1 MNPYS
6 VNPSLFFSVLDQNQ
20 ALVTGLESS
29 ITLYISPIAFL
40 NSLEWMKPMETVMVL
55 YAFMNSLKASMN
67 ILSILS
73 FIQFL
78 DSSLYSDSIYI

>member
-29 ITLYISPIAFL
+29 ITLYRSPIAFL
-40 NSLEWMKPMETVMVL
+40 NLFRVDETNGNRYGLVRIHEFSQGV
-55 YAFMNSLKASMN
+55 YEYPFY
-67 ILSILS
+67 SI
-73 FIQFL
+73 IHPVP
-78 DSSLYSDSIYI
+78 

>member
-29 ITLYISPIAFL
+29 ITLYISPIVF
-40 NSLEWMKPMETVMVL
+40 
-55 YAFMNSLKASMN
+55 
-67 ILSILS
+67 
-73 FIQFL
+73 
-78 DSSLYSDSIYI
+78 